1 MELFSGLWMAL
12 RCLVMY
18 GPDSD
23 ELNFTKF
30 IDQGFHCVCSATFD
44 LADLYTLT
52 FFSNS
57 THPIIEATSFVTL
70 TLKCLM
76 R

>member
-44 LADLYTLT
+44 LADLYADTLT
-52 FFSNS
+52 FFQ
-57 THPIIEATSFVTL
+57 TVLIL
-70 TLKCLM
+70 
-76 R
+76 